1 MILVLRFA
9 FVDAHLS
16 VVVQVSYRSLSFA
29 LASFAAATFLF
40 ELTMWRYASLAATN
54 LPMKASNL
62 ASFFTTLGGF
72 GFGFGLRLRL
82 RLREES
88 ESDPESESES
98 IGTEK

>member
-1 MILVLRFA
+1 VILVLRFA

-62 ASFFTTLGGF
+62 ASFLTTLGGF
-72 GFGFGLRLRL
+72 GFGLRL